1 MKTPPQYVS
10 QLLALVLGGIGAAFV
25 LMGALFTW
33 MNLPVQGGGGWS
45 FSALGLVLLVGAGL
59 CLVWYGRRKAL
70 CRRLLERGVKVEH
83 VGCSIEKWVWIN
95 WNTRSFTNIPGQ
107 NSPWVVRCSYRW
119 EDKLHTVTSPLVWN
133 QPAPVQYP
141 VIYVDPKHPR
151 RACIDVDTLSFL
163 VF

>member
-10 QLLALVLGGIGAAFV
+10 QLLALVLGGIGAAFI
-25 LMGALFTW
+25 LLGALFTW
-33 MNLPVQGGGGWS
+33 LHLPMRSGESWV
-45 FSALGLVLLVGAGL
+45 FSVFGLVLLAAAGL

-107 NSPWVVRCSYRW
+107 NSPWVVRCM
-119 EDKLHTVTSPLVWN
+119 
-133 QPAPVQYP
+133 
-141 VIYVDPKHPR
+141 
-151 RACIDVDTLSFL
+151 
-163 VF
+163 

>member
-10 QLLALVLGGIGAAFV
+10 QLLALVLGGIGAAFI
-25 LMGALFTW
+25 LLGALFTW
-33 MNLPVQGGGGWS
+33 MDLPVQGGGGWS

-119 EDKLHTVTSPLVWN
+119 GDKLYTVTSPLVWN

-151 RACIDVDTLSFL
+151 RAYSDPDTLSFL